1 MFENP
6 RGGRQARNFTT
17 NVPKILDLKSSSEQI
32 FFRKLSLGAPDSCSN
47 LGYVAPK
54 NPVEQPKP
62 CSQRNQKQWM
72 TVFLPLRGVRVCYVV
87 IRGLWFC
94 QLKVFFRFISHL
106 DWGAG
111 SKKSMTKTNKQTIIW
126 FPSYRTLW
134 QFWILKRADLCP
146 VLLCCQ
152 PRCDQYCPEYCSPGS
167 NTHDRSYTC
176 LACLWSWTRA
186 NLTGMLAVKAGTP
199 LLSATSVLIH
209 CPKQYWSLS
218 CR

>member
-1 MFENP
+1 M
-6 RGGRQARNFTT
+6 
-17 NVPKILDLKSSSEQI
+17 
-32 FFRKLSLGAPDSCSN
+32 
-47 LGYVAPK
+47 GYVAPK

-106 DWGAG
+106 DLGAG
-111 SKKSMTKTNKQTIIW
+111 SKKKHDKNKQINNNLISVLQNSFTVLDRKEGW
-126 FPSYRTLW
+126 FMPGAFMRPTTL
-134 QFWILKRADLCP
+134 RP
-146 VLLCCQ
+146 VL
-152 PRCDQYCPEYCSPGS
+152 PRILFPRQQYPRQVLYMFAMPVKLNSS
-167 NTHDRSYTC
+167 QR
-176 LACLWSWTRA
+176 
-186 NLTGMLAVKAGTP
+186 TGMLAVKTGMP